1 MIRLSCIISTN
12 PSCLYVNYVNC
23 KYIKVGTRPSKSY
36 IEFCFTL
43 FHRAIQCPVGPYII
57 FIVDHQQQKTL
68 TSTKC
73 PVVGIRGKS
82 HINESVFQGNEVL
95 LQIV

>member
-1 MIRLSCIISTN
+1 MIRLSCIIGTN
-12 PSCLYVNYVNC
+12 PNFLYVNN
-23 KYIKVGTRPSKSY
+23 YIKVGTRPSKSY

-43 FHRAIQCPVGPYII
+43 FHLAIQCPVGPYII